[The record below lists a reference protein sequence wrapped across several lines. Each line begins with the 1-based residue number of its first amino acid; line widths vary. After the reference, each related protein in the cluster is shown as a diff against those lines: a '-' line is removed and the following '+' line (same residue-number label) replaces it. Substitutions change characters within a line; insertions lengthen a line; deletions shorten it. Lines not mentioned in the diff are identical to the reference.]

1 MGKDRQSKDGGRWKV
16 LRIHIGGGES
26 GRQLFLESLLASFL
40 FSTSQKPDFQ
50 VRPMRSG
57 GT

>member
-1 MGKDRQSKDGGRWKV
+1 MGKDRHRKDGGRWKV
-16 LRIHIGGGES
+16 LRIHIGGGEC
-26 GRQLFLESLLASFL
+26 GRQLFLEPFLVSFL
-40 FSTSQKPDFQ
+40 FNSSQKPDFQ